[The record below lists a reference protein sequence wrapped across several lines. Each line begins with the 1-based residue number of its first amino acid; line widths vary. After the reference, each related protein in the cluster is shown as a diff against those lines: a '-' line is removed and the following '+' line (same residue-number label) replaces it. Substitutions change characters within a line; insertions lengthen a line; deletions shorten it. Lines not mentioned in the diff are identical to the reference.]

1 MIKIKDKKMC
11 CGCHACYSI
20 CPKKAIQMEED
31 EFGFLYPNIN
41 KDICVDCGLCE
52 KVCPI
57 LHKNNIKTFSKAYAC
72 INKNEKIRLQSS
84 SGGIFSLLADKIIND
99 GGVVF
104 GAAFDKKFYLRHTYV
119 SNKEDIYIFRTSKYI
134 QSDIGD
140 SFCKAKEILN
150 KGKKVL
156 FTGTPCQIEGLLCYL
171 GKEYDNL
178 YTQDIICHGV
188 PSPLVW
194 RKYLDYRRKK
204 DKKVPNDVKF
214 RNKDNGWKKYNLKFT
229 YDDKIY
235 KKNQSEDLYMRSFLN
250 NLSLR
255 DSCYECNFKKYD
267 RLSDITL
274 GDFWGIENIDS
285 NFDDNKGTSLVII
298 HSNKG
303 EELINSIKENI
314 LIKSID
320 LNEAIKYN
328 ASYIKSTKKD
338 EKRRDFFR
346 ELDNVRFDKLI
357 DKYCVKTN
365 LLKKFLRRL
374 KTILKK

>member
-1 MIKIKDKKMC
+1 M
-11 CGCHACYSI
+11 
-20 CPKKAIQMEED
+20 
-31 EFGFLYPNIN
+31 
-41 KDICVDCGLCE
+41 
-52 KVCPI
+52 
-57 LHKNNIKTFSKAYAC
+57 
-72 INKNEKIRLQSS
+72 
-84 SGGIFSLLADKIIND
+84 ADKIIND

-104 GAAFDKKFYLRHTYV
+104 GAAFDKNFYLRHTYV
-119 SNKEDIYIFRTSKYI
+119 NNEEDVYIFRTSKYI

-140 SFCKAKEILN
+140 SYCKAKEILN